1 MTEFT
6 HDMSG
11 MFAIHDA
18 FRRDL
23 ARMMQS
29 NARSEG
35 WDLFETM
42 LLMHHEIEDEMLWP
56 PARDNATGSSA
67 DLDLLDRMTSEHAAI
82 RPLLDRLDH
91 ALARAHEAATE
102 SARSDLRCHVLEHLS
117 HEEHEALP
125 LLDRTLSEEQ
135 WRAFDQAS
143 VARMAPHMHRYV
155 PWLLD
160 GADDRRTTQ
169 FLTLAPRDMRT
180 AYLEDWLPAYRA
192 ANLWAAVPRPAVAGS
207 PAAT

>member
-18 FRRDL
+18 LRRDL
-23 ARMMQS
+23 ARMMRS
-29 NARSEG
+29 SARSEG

-56 PARDNATGSSA
+56 PARENAIGRAA
-67 DLDLLDRMTSEHAAI
+67 DVELLDRMTSEHAAI
-82 RPLLDRLDH
+82 RPLLDRVDH
-91 ALARAHEAATE
+91 ALAHGEGAD
-102 SARSDLRCHVLEHLS
+102 SARSDLEHHVLEHLS
-117 HEEHEALP
+117 HEEHDALP
-125 LLDRTLSEEQ
+125 LLDRTLTEEQ

-143 VARMAPHMHRYV
+143 VERMGPHMHRYV

-160 GADDRRTTQ
+160 GADHQRTSL
-169 FLTLAPRDMRT
+169 FLTQAPPAMRT
-180 AYLEDWLPAYRA
+180 AYLEDWLPAYQSA
-192 ANLWAAVPRPAVAGS
+192 GLWDTLPETAEASSAEA
-207 PAAT
+207 